1 MSETRDYSVNPLD
14 AFVEANGITVDNTE
28 QPVKVE
34 IPKEC
39 WLDVTQEITAPTW
52 LLRYQGVGFSPLGD
66 IQVVRGMEGN
76 GKSMLLTILMAA
88 VLSGSCGGLTCDIP
102 NARVLYVDT
111 EQNVAST
118 LFVQRR
124 VHHLCGWRGKEAN
137 ARFRVMMLREVE
149 DLQDRNSYLWQA
161 IKDFKPTVVFI
172 DGVADLVSDINKF
185 DECMML
191 VRKLMAEASRRF
203 MSIWSV
209 LHVNYG
215 TQKMRGHL
223 GTEIAHKVSDVLSC
237 QKDKSQDPPL
247 FTVEQVKARNK
258 DIQNFS
264 FIVSDDESR
273 LGIPTMVGHVDLD
286 ADTETNRGERDE
298 LMREVFQG
306 ETYLSKRAIVD
317 AIQRKR
323 FIAGS
328 DQDKHRAK
336 LWLEQAIEWKILV
349 FNSDKRQYRYV
360 GLNVDPLSGGID
372 QTELFSE

>member
-1 MSETRDYSVNPLD
+1 MSEYRDSLD
-14 AFVEANGITVDNTE
+14 EFLESRNIDLSNTE
-28 QPVKVE
+28 TKKVV
-34 IPKEC
+34 IPQSV
-39 WLDVTQEITAPTW
+39 WLDVTQDIVEPTW

-88 VLSGSCGGLTCDIP
+88 VLSGECGGLTCDLK
-102 NARVLYVDT
+102 NTRVLYVDT
-111 EQNVAST
+111 EQNMAST

-161 IKDFKPTVVFI
+161 IEDFKPTVVFI

-185 DECMML
+185 DECMMI

-264 FIVSDDESR
+264 FIVSDDASK

-286 ADTETNRGERDE
+286 ADTPTNRGERDL
-298 LMREVFQG
+298 LMQEIFMG
-306 ETYLSKRAIVD
+306 ETYLGKRTIVE

-328 DQDKHRAK
+328 DQDKGRAK
-336 LWLEQAIEWKILV
+336 LWLEQAIEWKILIY
-349 FNSDKRQYRYV
+349 NSHEKKFKYV
-360 GLNVDPLSGGID
+360 GLNADPFASEIEEA
-372 QTELFSE
+372 ELFPDD

>member
-1 MSETRDYSVNPLD
+1 MSEYKNSLD
-14 AFVEANGITVDNTE
+14 EFFEERNIDLSNSDNKQKVVIPQTV
-28 QPVKVE
+28 
-34 IPKEC
+34 
-39 WLDVTQEITAPTW
+39 WLDVTQNIIAPTW

-102 NARVLYVDT
+102 NARVLFVDT
-111 EQNVAST
+111 EQNMAST

-161 IKDFKPTVVFI
+161 IEDFKPTVVFI

-264 FIVSDDESR
+264 FIVSDDESMI
-273 LGIPTMVGHVDLD
+273 GIPTMVGHVDLD

-360 GLNVDPLSGGID
+360 GLKADSLSGGID

>member
-1 MSETRDYSVNPLD
+1 MSEHQQGGSLD
-14 AFVEANGITVDNTE
+14 AFVEANGITVDNIE

-39 WLDVTQEITAPTW
+39 WLDVTQDIIAPTW

-111 EQNVAST
+111 EQNMAST

-161 IKDFKPTVVFI
+161 IEDFKPTVVFI

-185 DECMML
+185 DECMMM

-264 FIVSDDESR
+264 FIVLDDESKI
-273 LGIPTMVGHVDLD
+273 GIPKMVGHVDLD
-286 ADTETNRGERDE
+286 ADTPTNRGERDL
-298 LMREVFQG
+298 LMQEIFMG

-323 FIAGS
+323 FISGA
-328 DQDKHRAK
+328 DQDKDHAK

-349 FNSDKRQYRYV
+349 FNAHERKFKYV
-360 GLNVDPLSGGID
+360 GLNADPFSDEIE
-372 QTELFSE
+372 QTELFPDD

>member
-1 MSETRDYSVNPLD
+1 MSEYKDSLD
-14 AFVEANGITVDNTE
+14 DFLESRNIDLSNTDT
-28 QPVKVE
+28 QQKVV
-34 IPKEC
+34 IPQSC
-39 WLDVTQEITAPTW
+39 WLDITQDIVEPKW
-52 LLRYQGVGFSPLGD
+52 LLKYQGVGFSPLGD

-88 VLSGSCGGLTCDIP
+88 VLNGSCGQLTCDIP

-124 VHHLCGWRGKEAN
+124 VHHLCGWRDKEIN
-137 ARFRVMMLREVE
+137 PRFKCLILREVD
-149 DLQDRNSYLWQA
+149 DLKDRNAYLWQA
-161 IKDFKPTVVFI
+161 IDEFQPTVVFI
-172 DGVADLVSDINKF
+172 DGIADLVSDINKF
-185 DECMML
+185 DECMVM
-191 VRKLMAEASRRF
+191 VHKLMAEASRRF
-203 MSIWSV
+203 ISIWSV

-215 TQKMRGHL
+215 SQKMRGHL

-237 QKDKSQDPPL
+237 QKDKTQDPPV

-273 LGIPTMVGHVDLD
+273 LGVPKMLGHVDLD
-286 ADTETNRGERDE
+286 ADTPTNRGERDL
-298 LMREVFQG
+298 LMQEIFMG

-323 FIAGS
+323 FISGA
-328 DQDKHRAK
+328 DQDKDHAK

-349 FNSDKRQYRYV
+349 FNAHERKFKYV
-360 GLNVDPLSGGID
+360 GLNADPFSDEIE
-372 QTELFSE
+372 QTELFPDD

>member
-1 MSETRDYSVNPLD
+1 MSEHQQGGSLD
-14 AFVEANGITVDNTE
+14 AFVEANGITVDNNE

-39 WLDVTQEITAPTW
+39 WLDVTQDIIAPTW

-111 EQNVAST
+111 EQNMAST

-161 IKDFKPTVVFI
+161 IEDFKPTVVFI

-185 DECMML
+185 DECMMM

-264 FIVSDDESR
+264 FIVLDDESKI
-273 LGIPTMVGHVDLD
+273 GIPTMVGHVDLD
-286 ADTETNRGERDE
+286 ADTPTNRGERDL
-298 LMREVFQG
+298 LMQEIFMG

-323 FIAGS
+323 FISGA
-328 DQDKHRAK
+328 DQDKSHAK

-349 FNSDKRQYRYV
+349 FNSDKRQYKYV
-360 GLNVDPLSGGID
+360 GLNTDPFSDEIE
-372 QTELFSE
+372 QTELFPDD

>member
-1 MSETRDYSVNPLD
+1 MSEHQQGGSLD
-14 AFVEANGITVDNTE
+14 AFVEANGITVDNIE

-39 WLDVTQEITAPTW
+39 WLDVTQDIVEPTW
-52 LLRYQGVGFSPLGD
+52 LLKYQGVGFSPLGD

-76 GKSMLLTILMAA
+76 GKSMLLTILMAT
-88 VLSGSCGGLTCDIP
+88 VLSGECGGLTCDLKDT
-102 NARVLYVDT
+102 RVLYVDT
-111 EQNVAST
+111 EQNMAST

-161 IKDFKPTVVFI
+161 IDDFKPTVVFI

-185 DECMML
+185 DECMMM

-203 MSIWSV
+203 ISIWSV

-264 FIVSDDESR
+264 FIVSDDESKI
-273 LGIPTMVGHVDLD
+273 GIPTMVGHVDLD
-286 ADTETNRGERDE
+286 ADTPTNRGERDL
-298 LMREVFQG
+298 LMQEIFQF
-306 ETYLSKRAIVD
+306 EKSLSKRAIVE

-323 FIAGS
+323 FISGA
-328 DQDKHRAK
+328 DQDKNHAL
-336 LWLEQAIEWKILV
+336 LWFEQALEWKIIYLD
-349 FNSDKRQYRYV
+349 SHDHRYYYL
-360 GLNVDPLSGGID
+360 GLNADPFDSSVEMPD
-372 QTELFSE
+372 LFTD

>member
-1 MSETRDYSVNPLD
+1 MSEHQQGGSLD

-111 EQNVAST
+111 EQNMAST

-203 MSIWSV
+203 ISIWSV

-215 TQKMRGHL
+215 TTKMRGHL

-264 FIVSDDESR
+264 FIVSDDESMI
-273 LGIPTMVGHVDLD
+273 GIPTMIGHVDLD

-336 LWLEQAIEWKILV
+336 LWLEQAIEWKSLV

-360 GLNVDPLSGGID
+360 GLKADPLSGGID
-372 QTELFSE
+372 QTELFPE

>member
-1 MSETRDYSVNPLD
+1 MSEYKSPLD
-14 AFVEANGITVDNTE
+14 EFLEERNIDLSNSDNKQKVVIPQTV
-28 QPVKVE
+28 
-34 IPKEC
+34 
-39 WLDVTQEITAPTW
+39 WLDVTQDIVEPTW

-111 EQNVAST
+111 EQNMAST

-124 VHHLCGWRGKEAN
+124 VHHLCGWRGKDAN

-161 IKDFKPTVVFI
+161 IEDFKPTVVFI

-215 TQKMRGHL
+215 TLKMRGHL

-264 FIVSDDESR
+264 FIVSDDESKI
-273 LGIPTMVGHVDLD
+273 GIPTMVGHVDLD

-323 FIAGS
+323 FISGA
-328 DQDKHRAK
+328 DQNKNHAK

-360 GLNVDPLSGGID
+360 GLKADPLSGGIE
-372 QTELFSE
+372 QTELFPE

>member
-1 MSETRDYSVNPLD
+1 MSEYKSPLD
-14 AFVEANGITVDNTE
+14 EFIEENNIDLSNSDNK
-28 QPVKVE
+28 QKVV
-34 IPKEC
+34 IPQSC
-39 WLDVTQEITAPTW
+39 WLDVTMDIAEPTW

-66 IQVVRGMEGN
+66 IQIVRGMEGN
-76 GKSMLLTILMAA
+76 GKSMLLTILMSA
-88 VLSGSCGGLTCDIP
+88 VLTGRCGSLTCDIP

-124 VHHLCGWRGKEAN
+124 VHHLCGWHGKEAN
-137 ARFRVMMLREVE
+137 ERFRCLMLREVE
-149 DLQDRNSYLWQA
+149 DLQDRNSYLWKA
-161 IKDFKPTVVFI
+161 IDEFKPTAVFI
-172 DGVADLVSDINKF
+172 DGIADLVSDINKF
-185 DECMML
+185 DECMEL
-191 VRKLMAEASRRF
+191 VHKLMAEASRRF
-203 MSIWSV
+203 ISIWSV

-273 LGIPTMVGHVDLD
+273 LGIPTMVGHIDLD
-286 ADTETNRGERDE
+286 ADTGTNRGERDE
-298 LMREVFQG
+298 LMREVFEG
-306 ETYLSKRAIVD
+306 HEYLGKLKIIE

-323 FIAGS
+323 FVSGA
-328 DQDKHRAK
+328 DQDKRRAK
-336 LWLEQAIEWKILV
+336 LWLEQAIEWKILIY
-349 FNSDKRQYRYV
+349 NSHEKKYKYI
-360 GLNVDPLSGGID
+360 GLNADPFASEIEEA
-372 QTELFSE
+372 ELFPDD

>member
-1 MSETRDYSVNPLD
+1 MSEHQQGGSLD
-14 AFVEANGITVDNTE
+14 AFVEANGITVDNIE

-39 WLDVTQEITAPTW
+39 WLDVTQDIIAPTW

-111 EQNVAST
+111 EQNMAST

-161 IKDFKPTVVFI
+161 IEDFKPTVVFI

-185 DECMML
+185 DECMMM

-264 FIVSDDESR
+264 FIVLDDESK
-273 LGIPTMVGHVDLD
+273 LGVPKMLGHIDLD
-286 ADTETNRGERDE
+286 ADTPTNRGERDL
-298 LMREVFQG
+298 LMQEIFMG

-323 FIAGS
+323 FISGA
-328 DQDKHRAK
+328 DQDKSHAK
-336 LWLEQAIEWKILV
+336 LWFEQAIEWKILV
-349 FNSDKRQYRYV
+349 FNSDKRQYKYV
-360 GLNVDPLSGGID
+360 GLNTDPFSDEIE
-372 QTELFSE
+372 QTELFPE

>member
-1 MSETRDYSVNPLD
+1 MSEYKSPLD
-14 AFVEANGITVDNTE
+14 EFLEERNIDLSNSDNKQKVVIPQTV
-28 QPVKVE
+28 
-34 IPKEC
+34 
-39 WLDVTQEITAPTW
+39 WLDVTQDIVEPTW

-111 EQNVAST
+111 EQNMAST

-124 VHHLCGWRGKEAN
+124 VHHLCGWRGKDAN

-161 IKDFKPTVVFI
+161 IEDFKPTVVFI

-203 MSIWSV
+203 MSIWAV

-264 FIVSDDESR
+264 FIVSDDESKI
-273 LGIPTMVGHVDLD
+273 GIPTMVGHFDLD
-286 ADTETNRGERDE
+286 ADTPTNRGERDE

-323 FIAGS
+323 FISGA
-328 DQDKHRAK
+328 DQDKNHAK

-360 GLNVDPLSGGID
+360 GLKADPLSGEIE

>member
-1 MSETRDYSVNPLD
+1 
-14 AFVEANGITVDNTE
+14 
-28 QPVKVE
+28 
-34 IPKEC
+34 
-39 WLDVTQEITAPTW
+39 
-52 LLRYQGVGFSPLGD
+52 
-66 IQVVRGMEGN
+66 
-76 GKSMLLTILMAA
+76 
-88 VLSGSCGGLTCDIP
+88 
-102 NARVLYVDT
+102 
-111 EQNVAST
+111 
-118 LFVQRR
+118 
-124 VHHLCGWRGKEAN
+124 
-137 ARFRVMMLREVE
+137 MMLREVE

-161 IKDFKPTVVFI
+161 IEDFKPTVVFI

-264 FIVSDDESR
+264 FIVSDDESMI
-273 LGIPTMVGHVDLD
+273 GIPTMIGHVDLD
-286 ADTETNRGERDE
+286 EDTETNRGERDE

-360 GLNVDPLSGGID
+360 GLKADPLSGGID
-372 QTELFSE
+372 

>member
-1 MSETRDYSVNPLD
+1 MSEYKDSLDEFLESRNIDLSNTDTQQKVVIPQSV
-14 AFVEANGITVDNTE
+14 
-28 QPVKVE
+28 
-34 IPKEC
+34 
-39 WLDVTQEITAPTW
+39 WLDVTQDIVEPTW
-52 LLRYQGVGFSPLGD
+52 LLKYQGVGFSPLGD

-88 VLSGSCGGLTCDIP
+88 VLSGECGGLTCDLKDT
-102 NARVLYVDT
+102 RVLYIDT
-111 EQNVAST
+111 EQNMAST

-124 VHHLCGWRGKEAN
+124 VHHLCRWRGKEAN

-149 DLQDRNSYLWQA
+149 DLKDRNAYLWQA
-161 IKDFKPTVVFI
+161 IEDFKPTAVFI

-185 DECMML
+185 DECMVM
-191 VRKLMAEASRRF
+191 VHKLMAEASRRF
-203 MSIWSV
+203 ISIWSV

-215 TQKMRGHL
+215 SQKMRGHL

-237 QKDKSQDPPL
+237 QKDKTQDPPV

-273 LGIPTMVGHVDLD
+273 LGIPKILGLIDLD
-286 ADTETNRGERDE
+286 ADTPTNRGERDL
-298 LMREVFQG
+298 LMQEIFMG

-323 FIAGS
+323 FISGA
-328 DQDKHRAK
+328 DQDKDHAK

-349 FNSDKRQYRYV
+349 FNAHERKFKYV
-360 GLNVDPLSGGID
+360 GLNADPFSDEIE
-372 QTELFSE
+372 QTELFPDD

>member
-1 MSETRDYSVNPLD
+1 MSEHQQGGSLD
-14 AFVEANGITVDNTE
+14 AFLEKRGITIDNVE
-28 QPVKVE
+28 QPEKVE

-39 WLDVTQEITAPTW
+39 WLDVTQDIVEPTW
-52 LLRYQGVGFSPLGD
+52 LLKYQGVGFSPLGD

-88 VLSGSCGGLTCDIP
+88 VLSGECGGLTCDLKDTK
-102 NARVLYVDT
+102 VLYIDT
-111 EQNVAST
+111 EQNMAST

-124 VHHLCGWRGKEAN
+124 VHYLCRWRDKEAN

-149 DLQDRNSYLWQA
+149 DLKDRNSYLWQA
-161 IKDFKPTVVFI
+161 IEDFKPTVVFI
-172 DGVADLVSDINKF
+172 DGIADLVSDINKF
-185 DECMML
+185 DECMVM
-191 VRKLMAEASRRF
+191 VHKLMAEASRRF
-203 MSIWSV
+203 ISIWSV

-215 TQKMRGHL
+215 SQKMRGHL

-237 QKDKSQDPPL
+237 QKDKTQDPPV

-264 FIVSDDESR
+264 FYVSDDESR
-273 LGIPTMVGHVDLD
+273 IGIPKMIGHIDLD
-286 ADTETNRGERDE
+286 ADTPTNRGERDL
-298 LMREVFQG
+298 LMQEIFMG

-323 FIAGS
+323 FISGA
-328 DQDKHRAK
+328 DQDKSHAK

-349 FNSDKRQYRYV
+349 FNSDKRQYKYV
-360 GLNVDPLSGGID
+360 GLNTDPFSDEIE
-372 QTELFSE
+372 QTELFPE

>member
-1 MSETRDYSVNPLD
+1 MSEHQQGGSLD
-14 AFVEANGITVDNTE
+14 AFVEANGITVDNIE

-39 WLDVTQEITAPTW
+39 WLDVTQDIVEPTW
-52 LLRYQGVGFSPLGD
+52 LLKYQGVGFSPLGD

-88 VLSGSCGGLTCDIP
+88 VLSGECGGLTCDLKDT
-102 NARVLYVDT
+102 RVLYVDT
-111 EQNVAST
+111 EQNMAST

-161 IKDFKPTVVFI
+161 IDDFKPTVVFI

-185 DECMML
+185 DECMMM

-203 MSIWSV
+203 ISIWSV

-215 TQKMRGHL
+215 SQKMRGHL

-264 FIVSDDESR
+264 FIVSDDESKI
-273 LGIPTMVGHVDLD
+273 GIPTMVGHVDLD
-286 ADTETNRGERDE
+286 ADTPTNRGERDL
-298 LMREVFQG
+298 LMQEIFMG

-323 FIAGS
+323 FISGA
-328 DQDKHRAK
+328 DQDKDHAK
-336 LWLEQAIEWKILV
+336 LWLEQAIEWNILV
-349 FNSDKRQYRYV
+349 FNAHERKFKYV
-360 GLNVDPLSGGID
+360 GLNADPFSDEIE
-372 QTELFSE
+372 QTELFPDD

>member
-1 MSETRDYSVNPLD
+1 MSEHQQGGSLD
-14 AFVEANGITVDNTE
+14 AFVEANGITVDNIE

-39 WLDVTQEITAPTW
+39 WLDVTQDIVEPTW
-52 LLRYQGVGFSPLGD
+52 LLKYQGVGFSPLGD

-88 VLSGSCGGLTCDIP
+88 VLSGECGGLTCDLKDT
-102 NARVLYVDT
+102 RVLYVDT
-111 EQNVAST
+111 EQNMAST

-137 ARFRVMMLREVE
+137 TRFRVMMLREVE

-161 IKDFKPTVVFI
+161 IEDFKPTVVFI

-185 DECMML
+185 DECMMM

-264 FIVSDDESR
+264 FIVSDDESKI
-273 LGIPTMVGHVDLD
+273 GIPTMVGHVDLD
-286 ADTETNRGERDE
+286 ADTPTNRGERDL
-298 LMREVFQG
+298 LMQEIFQF
-306 ETYLSKRAIVD
+306 EKSLSKRAIVD

-323 FIAGS
+323 FISGA
-328 DQDKHRAK
+328 DQDKNHAL
-336 LWLEQAIEWKILV
+336 LWFEQALEWKIIYLD
-349 FNSDKRQYRYV
+349 SHDHRYYYL
-360 GLNVDPLSGGID
+360 GLNADPFDSSVEMPD
-372 QTELFSE
+372 LFAD

>member
-1 MSETRDYSVNPLD
+1 MSEYRDSLD
-14 AFVEANGITVDNTE
+14 EFLESRNIDLSNTE
-28 QPVKVE
+28 TKKVV
-34 IPKEC
+34 IPQSV
-39 WLDVTQEITAPTW
+39 WLDVTQDIVEPTW

-88 VLSGSCGGLTCDIP
+88 VLSGECGGLTCDLK
-102 NARVLYVDT
+102 NTRVLYVDT
-111 EQNVAST
+111 EQNMAST

-161 IKDFKPTVVFI
+161 IEDFKPTVVFI
-172 DGVADLVSDINKF
+172 DGIADLVSDINKF
-185 DECMML
+185 DECMMI

-264 FIVSDDESR
+264 FIVSDDASK

-286 ADTETNRGERDE
+286 ADTPTNRGERDL
-298 LMREVFQG
+298 LMQEIFMG

-317 AIQRKR
+317 AIVRKR
-323 FIAGS
+323 FIAGA
-328 DQDKHRAK
+328 DQDKNHAK
-336 LWLEQAIEWKILV
+336 LWLEQAIEWKILI
-349 FNSDKRQYRYV
+349 FNSDRRQYRYV
-360 GLNVDPLSGGID
+360 GLNVDPLSGEIE
-372 QTELFSE
+372 QTELFPEQ

>member
-1 MSETRDYSVNPLD
+1 MSEYKDSLDDFLESRNIDLSNTDTQQKVVIPQSV
-14 AFVEANGITVDNTE
+14 
-28 QPVKVE
+28 
-34 IPKEC
+34 
-39 WLDVTQEITAPTW
+39 WLDVTQDIVEPTW
-52 LLRYQGVGFSPLGD
+52 LLKYQGVGFSPLGD

-88 VLSGSCGGLTCDIP
+88 VLSGSCGGLTCDLKDT
-102 NARVLYVDT
+102 RVLYVDT
-111 EQNVAST
+111 EQNMAST

-149 DLQDRNSYLWQA
+149 TLQDRNAYLWQA
-161 IKDFKPTVVFI
+161 IEDFKPTAVFI

-185 DECMML
+185 DECMVM
-191 VRKLMAEASRRF
+191 VHKLMAEASRRF
-203 MSIWSV
+203 ISIWSV

-215 TQKMRGHL
+215 SQKMRGHL

-237 QKDKSQDPPL
+237 QKDKSQDPPV

-273 LGIPTMVGHVDLD
+273 LGVPKMLGHIDLD
-286 ADTETNRGERDE
+286 ADTPTNRGERDL
-298 LMREVFQG
+298 LMQEIFMG
-306 ETYLSKRAIVD
+306 ETYMSKRAIVD

-323 FIAGS
+323 FISGA
-328 DQDKHRAK
+328 DQDKDHAK

-349 FNSDKRQYRYV
+349 FNAHERKYKYV
-360 GLNVDPLSGGID
+360 GLNADPFSDEIE
-372 QTELFSE
+372 QSELFPDN

>member
-1 MSETRDYSVNPLD
+1 MSEHQQGGSLD
-14 AFVEANGITVDNTE
+14 AFVEANGITVDNAE

-111 EQNVAST
+111 EQNMAST

-264 FIVSDDESR
+264 FVVSDDESMI
-273 LGIPTMVGHVDLD
+273 GIPTMIGHVDLD
-286 ADTETNRGERDE
+286 EDTETNRGERDE

-323 FIAGS
+323 FISGA
-328 DQDKHRAK
+328 DQDKNHAK
-336 LWLEQAIEWKILV
+336 LWLEQAIEWKILIY
-349 FNSDKRQYRYV
+349 NSHLKKFRYV
-360 GLNVDPLSGGID
+360 GLNADPLSGEIEEAD
-372 QTELFSE
+372 LFPDE

>member
-1 MSETRDYSVNPLD
+1 MSEYKDSLDEFLESRNIDLSNTDTQQKVVIPQSV
-14 AFVEANGITVDNTE
+14 
-28 QPVKVE
+28 
-34 IPKEC
+34 
-39 WLDVTQEITAPTW
+39 WLDVTQDIVEPTW
-52 LLRYQGVGFSPLGD
+52 LLKYQGVGFSPLGD

-88 VLSGSCGGLTCDIP
+88 VLSGECGGLTCDLKDTK
-102 NARVLYVDT
+102 VLYIDT
-111 EQNVAST
+111 EQNMAST

-124 VHHLCGWRGKEAN
+124 VHHLCRWRGKEAN

-149 DLQDRNSYLWQA
+149 DLKDRNAYLWQA
-161 IKDFKPTVVFI
+161 IEDFKPTAVFI

-185 DECMML
+185 DECMVM
-191 VRKLMAEASRRF
+191 VHKLMAEASRRF
-203 MSIWSV
+203 ISIWSV

-215 TQKMRGHL
+215 SQKMRGHL

-237 QKDKSQDPPL
+237 QKDKTQDPPV

-273 LGIPTMVGHVDLD
+273 LGVPKMLGHIDLD
-286 ADTETNRGERDE
+286 ADTPTNRGERDL
-298 LMREVFQG
+298 LMQEIFMG

-323 FIAGS
+323 FISGA
-328 DQDKHRAK
+328 DQDKDHAK
-336 LWLEQAIEWKILV
+336 LWLEQAIEWKILI
-349 FNSDKRQYRYV
+349 FNAHERKFKYV
-360 GLNVDPLSGGID
+360 GLNADPFSDEIE
-372 QTELFSE
+372 QTELFPDD

>member
-1 MSETRDYSVNPLD
+1 MSEHQQGGSLD
-14 AFVEANGITVDNTE
+14 AFVEANGITVDNIE

-39 WLDVTQEITAPTW
+39 WLDVTQDIVEPTW
-52 LLRYQGVGFSPLGD
+52 LLKYQGVGFSPLGD

-88 VLSGSCGGLTCDIP
+88 VLSGECGGLTCDLKDT
-102 NARVLYVDT
+102 RVLYVDT
-111 EQNVAST
+111 EQNMAST

-161 IKDFKPTVVFI
+161 IDDFKPTVVFI

-185 DECMML
+185 DECMMM

-203 MSIWSV
+203 ISIWSV

-215 TQKMRGHL
+215 SQKMRGHL

-264 FIVSDDESR
+264 FIVSDDESKI
-273 LGIPTMVGHVDLD
+273 GIPTMVGHVDLD
-286 ADTETNRGERDE
+286 ADTPTNRGERDL
-298 LMREVFQG
+298 LMQEIFMG

-323 FIAGS
+323 FISGA
-328 DQDKHRAK
+328 DQDKDHAK

-349 FNSDKRQYRYV
+349 FNAHERKFKYV
-360 GLNVDPLSGGID
+360 GLNADPFSDEIE
-372 QTELFSE
+372 QTELFPDD

>member
-1 MSETRDYSVNPLD
+1 MSEYRDSLD
-14 AFVEANGITVDNTE
+14 EFLESRNIDLSNTE
-28 QPVKVE
+28 TKKVD
-34 IPKEC
+34 IPQSV
-39 WLDVTQEITAPTW
+39 WLDVTQDIVEPTW

-88 VLSGSCGGLTCDIP
+88 VLSGECGGLTCDLK
-102 NARVLYVDT
+102 NTRVLYVDT
-111 EQNVAST
+111 EQNMAST

-161 IKDFKPTVVFI
+161 IEDFKPTVVFI

-185 DECMML
+185 DECMMI

-203 MSIWSV
+203 ISIWSV

-264 FIVSDDESR
+264 FIVSDDASK

-286 ADTETNRGERDE
+286 ADTPTNRGERDL
-298 LMREVFQG
+298 LMQEIFVG

-317 AIQRKR
+317 AIVRKR
-323 FIAGS
+323 FIAGA
-328 DQDKHRAK
+328 DQDKNHAK
-336 LWLEQAIEWKILV
+336 LWLEQAIEWKILI
-349 FNSDKRQYRYV
+349 FNSDRRQYRYV
-360 GLNVDPLSGGID
+360 GLNVDPLSGEIE
-372 QTELFSE
+372 QTELFPEQ

>member
-1 MSETRDYSVNPLD
+1 MSEYKDSLD
-14 AFVEANGITVDNTE
+14 DFLESRNIDLSNADT
-28 QPVKVE
+28 QQKVV
-34 IPKEC
+34 IPQSC
-39 WLDVTQEITAPTW
+39 WLDITQDIVEPKW
-52 LLRYQGVGFSPLGD
+52 LLKYQGVGFSPLGD

-124 VHHLCGWRGKEAN
+124 VHHLCGWRDKEIN
-137 ARFRVMMLREVE
+137 PRFKCLILREVD
-149 DLQDRNSYLWQA
+149 DLKDRNAYLWQA
-161 IKDFKPTVVFI
+161 IEDFKPTVVFI
-172 DGVADLVSDINKF
+172 DGIADLVSDINKF
-185 DECMML
+185 DECMVM

-203 MSIWSV
+203 ISIWSV

-215 TQKMRGHL
+215 SQKMRGHL

-237 QKDKSQDPPL
+237 QKDKTQDPPV

-273 LGIPTMVGHVDLD
+273 LGVPKMLGHIDLD
-286 ADTETNRGERDE
+286 ADTPTNRGERDL
-298 LMREVFQG
+298 LMREIFMG

-323 FIAGS
+323 FISGA
-328 DQDKHRAK
+328 DQDKDRAK

-349 FNSDKRQYRYV
+349 FNSDKRQYKYV
-360 GLNVDPLSGGID
+360 GLNADPFSDEIE
-372 QTELFSE
+372 QTELFPE